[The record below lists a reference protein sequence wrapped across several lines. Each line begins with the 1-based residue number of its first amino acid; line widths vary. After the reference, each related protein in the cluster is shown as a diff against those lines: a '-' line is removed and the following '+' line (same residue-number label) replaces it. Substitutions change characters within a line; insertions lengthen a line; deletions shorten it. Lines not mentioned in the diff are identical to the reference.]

1 MSDEPQMEVLTID
14 QKVERYIKLRDR
26 LKEADDAHKAKTK
39 PAREYLETLEGLMLQ
54 ELQAM
59 GAEKVG
65 TPAGTVYRTVKKS
78 ATIADGA
85 AFRSFVIGGELW
97 DLVDWKANVTATA
110 EFIEQNDAP
119 PPGINYSTRLE
130 VGVRRK

>member
-1 MSDEPQMEVLTID
+1 MSAAPQEEVLTID

-26 LKEADDAHKAKTK
+26 LKEADDAHKARTKT
-39 PAREYLETLEGLMLQ
+39 AREYLETLEGLMLL
-54 ELQAM
+54 ELQQM
-59 GAEKVG
+59 GADKVG

-85 AFRSFVIGGELW
+85 EFRSFVIGGELW

-110 EFIEQNDAP
+110 EFIEEHNAP